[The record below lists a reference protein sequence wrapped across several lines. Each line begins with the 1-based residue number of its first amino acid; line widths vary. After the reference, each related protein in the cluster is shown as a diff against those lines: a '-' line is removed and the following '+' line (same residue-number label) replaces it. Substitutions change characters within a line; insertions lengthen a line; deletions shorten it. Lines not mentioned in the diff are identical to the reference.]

1 MSDQIVL
8 GKCHILIYGNK
19 KIMMNLVIF
28 MQESMTRFIAQ
39 ARKRMQYQRN
49 RKHQEEKHQK
59 QTQLTPTLST
69 PATLHTKKA
78 VPPNWT
84 VVLCAIICK

>member
-1 MSDQIVL
+1 MDAWIQVQACACNIMSVWGYEENDE
-8 GKCHILIYGNK
+8 YSW
-19 KIMMNLVIF
+19 NLA
-28 MQESMTRFIAQ
+28 SMETDAISM
-39 ARKRMQYQRN
+39 KT
-49 RKHQEEKHQK
+49 KHREEKHQK